1 MRFLTT
7 YSGFIVAGKHFQ
19 FIFFGLLQQ
28 VIRITVLVSDT
39 TAPTIQQG
47 KGLLIITIIDVN
59 EQAPV
64 SYYFSLIEIILF

>member
-1 MRFLTT
+1 
-7 YSGFIVAGKHFQ
+7 VAGKHFQ
-19 FIFFGLLQQ
+19 FIYFFGLLQQ

-64 SYYFSLIEIILF
+64 SYDFSLIEIILFWHN